1 MWRRVEDWGGVS
13 NFYRPTPKFTY
24 QKKCACIFFNTYKG
38 IYRFFRSGGTK
49 VKTRPSQRFRA
60 EGAKIFRCFSKNLPK
75 RPPKNR
81 FVQKTP
87 KKRPTL
93 IWKSMFF
100 KLIFLNLGGS
110 PAFFREK
117 RGKGHGLMHP
127 PPLYTPL
134 NTCKVQIYSTRFI
147 QYV

>member
-1 MWRRVEDWGGVS
+1 MPRDVAKGRRLGGG
-13 NFYRPTPKFTY
+13 YRIFTDQLQNLPT
-24 QKKCACIFFNTYKG
+24 KKSVRVFFFNTYKG

-87 KKRPTL
+87 KKD
-93 IWKSMFF
+93 
-100 KLIFLNLGGS
+100 
-110 PAFFREK
+110 
-117 RGKGHGLMHP
+117 
-127 PPLYTPL
+127 PL
-134 NTCKVQIYSTRFI
+134 
-147 QYV
+147 